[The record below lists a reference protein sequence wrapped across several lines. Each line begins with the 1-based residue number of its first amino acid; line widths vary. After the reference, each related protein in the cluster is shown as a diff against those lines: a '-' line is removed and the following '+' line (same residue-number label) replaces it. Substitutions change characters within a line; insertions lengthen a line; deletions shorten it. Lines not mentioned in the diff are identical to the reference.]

1 MSYFTFFEQRSF
13 LQRACFS
20 LLSLLAFLFIVI
32 GCVYLYLQ
40 SQLPSVDFLKVVQLQ
55 TPLRIYSLDGKLMG
69 EYGQKR
75 RIPVSYDQIPQTLVE
90 AVLATED
97 RRFFQHSGVDIVG
110 LTRASVELVR
120 TGAKTQGGSTITMQV
135 ARNFFL
141 TRKKSFMR
149 KLNEIMLAINI
160 DRTLSK
166 EKILELYLNT
176 IYFGNRAYGVAAAA
190 DVYYGK
196 TLDQLT
202 LPEMAMLAG
211 LPQAPSAHN
220 PLSNPIMAKE
230 RRNHVLYRM
239 YEEGI
244 INEETYQKAIKT
256 PLTEKY
262 HERKIEV
269 EAPYVA
275 EMVRQALYQKFGPD
289 TYTQGYKVY
298 TTVDSKLQKKANEV
312 LEKGLLDYDQRHRYR
327 GPVGQIDLTQ
337 ATDLTARTA
346 ALKKFPNIHQLFPA
360 MVTDFDQKMIRAVS
374 SEGQT
379 ILIPSTHIAWR
390 LPPHALKP
398 GDVIYVQQSAPGEY
412 ALVQIPQVQGAFVA
426 LNSKT
431 GGIVALDG
439 GFDFYTNNFN
449 HAAQAMRQAGSSF
462 KPFIYS
468 AALEK
473 GFTLAS
479 VINDAPVVIREPGQP
494 LWRPQNDEKKFYG
507 PTRLRVGLTKS
518 RNLVAIRLLL
528 AIGIPYTIHYVERF
542 GFLVDQLPPTLSLA
556 LGTLDATPLQMATGF
571 ATFSNGG
578 YKVEPYLI
586 DHVSDEQEHVL
597 LKSEPH
603 ATCTEANADSSF
615 LISGTSCPKPII
627 TPQNAY
633 LMTSVME
640 DVMIS
645 GTGSSASI
653 LKRKDLAGKTGTSS
667 DQKDAWFI
675 GYNPDIVAAVWV
687 GYSRTQKSLYEHGAK
702 AALPIWINFMQY
714 ALKGKPDLPF
724 AMPEG
729 IVSMRINPRTGLL
742 ASTDQKDSIFEV
754 FEEKHLPSKYPLSS
768 APGGVNSSSPYSPDN
783 ENAEPIF

>member
-1 MSYFTFFEQRSF
+1 MIKFNSL
-13 LQRACFS
+13 LQRILFS
-20 LLSLLAFLFIVI
+20 FLSLLAFLFII
-32 GCVYLYLQ
+32 AGSIYLYLQ

-55 TPLRIYSLDGKLMG
+55 TPLRIYSLDGKLIG

-75 RIPVSYDQIPQTLVE
+75 RIPVSYEQIPQTLVE

-110 LTRASVELVR
+110 LTRASVELVK

-141 TRKKSFMR
+141 TRKKSYMR
-149 KLNEIMLAINI
+149 KINEIMLAMNI

-166 EKILELYLNT
+166 EKVLELYLNT

-196 TLDQLT
+196 TLEQLT

-220 PLSNPIMAKE
+220 PLSNPTAALD
-230 RRNHVLYRM
+230 RRNHVLLRM

-244 INEETYQKAIKT
+244 INESAYKEAVAT

-289 TYTQGYKVY
+289 TYTRGYKVY
-298 TTVDSKLQKKANEV
+298 TTVDSELQRKANEV
-312 LEKGLLDYDQRHRYR
+312 LENGLLDYDKRHRYR
-327 GPVGQIDLTQ
+327 GPVGQIDLNK
-337 ATDLTARTA
+337 AVDLEARIVY
-346 ALKKFPNIHQLFPA
+346 LKKFPYIHQLFPV
-360 MVTDFDQKMIRAVS
+360 MVTDYNEKGIKAISANNPNIFIPTARISWKLS
-374 SEGQT
+374 S
-379 ILIPSTHIAWR
+379 
-390 LPPHALKP
+390 HALKP
-398 GDVIYVQQSAPGEY
+398 GDVVYVLQSGPDEFS
-412 ALVQIPQVQGAFVA
+412 LVQIPQVQGAFVA

-431 GGIVALDG
+431 GAITALDG

-479 VINDAPVVIREPGQP
+479 VINDAPVTIQEPGQP
-494 LWRPQNDEKKFYG
+494 VWRPQNDEKKFYG
-507 PTRLRVGLTKS
+507 PTRLRIGLTKS

-528 AIGIPYTIHYVERF
+528 AIGIPYAIHYVERF
-542 GFLVDQLPPTLSLA
+542 GFLPEQLPPTLSLA

-586 DHVSDEQEHVL
+586 DHVNDEQDHIL

-603 ATCTEANADSSF
+603 ATCSAANPDSSF
-615 LISGTSCPKPII
+615 LITGNSCPQPII

-633 LMTSVME
+633 LMTSIMQ
-640 DVMIS
+640 DVMVS
-645 GTGSSASI
+645 GTASKASI

-675 GYNPDIVAAVWV
+675 GYNPDLVVSVWV
-687 GYSRTQKSLYEHGAK
+687 GYSRTQKSLYEHGAT
-702 AALPIWINFMQY
+702 AALPIWINFMQF
-714 ALKGKPDLPF
+714 ALKGKPDVPF
-724 AMPEG
+724 TMPEG
-729 IVSMRINPRTGLL
+729 IVSMRINPKTGTL
-742 ASTDQKDSIFEV
+742 ANSEEKDSIFEV
-754 FEEKHLPSKYPLSS
+754 FEENHLPSKYPMSS
-768 APGGVNSSSPYSPDN
+768 SPGGVNSNSPYSPEN

>member
-1 MSYFTFFEQRSF
+1 MNNSF
-13 LQRACFS
+13 LKRALWAF
-20 LLSLLAFLFIVI
+20 LSLVTFVFIVL
-32 GCVYLYLQ
+32 GCVYIYLQ
-40 SQLPSVDFLKVVQLQ
+40 SQLPSVEFLKNVQLQ

-75 RIPVSYDQIPQTLVE
+75 RIPVSYEQIPQQLVE

-110 LTRASVELVR
+110 LARASVELIR

-141 TRKKSFMR
+141 TRKKSYIR
-149 KLNEIMLAINI
+149 KINEIMLAMNI
-160 DRTLSK
+160 DHALSK
-166 EKILELYLNT
+166 EKVLELYLNT

-211 LPQAPSAHN
+211 LPQSPSAHN
-220 PLSNPIMAKE
+220 PIANPIAAKE
-230 RRNHVLYRM
+230 RRNHVLQRM

-244 INEETYQKAIKT
+244 INDAEYKAAVNT

-262 HERKIEV
+262 HDRKIEV
-269 EAPYVA
+269 DAPYVA

-289 TYTQGYKVY
+289 TYTHGYRVY
-298 TTVDSKLQKKANEV
+298 TTVNSKLQRKANQV
-312 LEKGLLDYDQRHRYR
+312 LENGLLDYDKRHSYH
-327 GPVGQIDLTQ
+327 GPAGHIPLHQ
-337 ATDLTARTA
+337 AMNPKGRMV
-346 ALKKFPNIHQLFPA
+346 ALKKFPVIHKLYPV
-360 MVTDFDQKMIRAVS
+360 MVTDFDAQAIKAIMIDGKAIS
-374 SEGQT
+374 
-379 ILIPSTHIAWR
+379 IPRSKISWR
-390 LPPHALKP
+390 LQPHALKL
-398 GDVIYVQQSAPGEY
+398 GDVIYTTETAPGEWS
-412 ALVQIPQVQGAFVA
+412 LVQIPLVEGAFVA

-431 GGIVALDG
+431 GAILALDG

-449 HAAQAMRQAGSSF
+449 HAAQAMRQAGSTF

-479 VINDAPVVIREPGQP
+479 VINDAPVVIREPGQA

-507 PTRLRVGLTKS
+507 PTRLRIGLTKS
-518 RNLVAIRLLL
+518 RNLVAIRILLS
-528 AIGIPYTIHYVERF
+528 IGIPYAVHYVERF
-542 GFLVDQLPPTLSLA
+542 GFLQAQIPPTLSLA
-556 LGTLDATPLQMATGF
+556 LGTIDATPLQMATGF

-586 DHVSDEQEHVL
+586 DHVSDINEHIL
-597 LKSEPH
+597 LKSEPKM
-603 ATCTEANADSSF
+603 TCSEVEQMNF
-615 LISGTSCPKPII
+615 LGEKPPCSKPII

-633 LMTSVME
+633 LMTSVMQ
-640 DVMIS
+640 DVIAS
-645 GTGSSASI
+645 GTGYGATI

-667 DQKDAWFI
+667 DQKDGWFV
-675 GYNPDIVAAVWV
+675 GYNPDLVAAVWV
-687 GYSRTQKSLYEHGAK
+687 GYSRTQKSIYEHGSK

-724 AMPEG
+724 VMPEG
-729 IVSMRINPRTGLL
+729 IVSVRINPRTGLL
-742 ASTDQKDSIFEV
+742 ASADEKDSIFEV
-754 FEEKHLPSKYPLSS
+754 FEEGHLPTKYPLSS
-768 APGGVNSSSPYSPDN
+768 APGGVNSNSPYSPNN

>member
-1 MSYFTFFEQRSF
+1 MKKHSL
-13 LQRACFS
+13 LQRALFS
-20 LLSLLAFLFIVI
+20 FLSLLAFFFIAL
-32 GCVYLYLQ
+32 GGVYLYLQ

-55 TPLRIYSLDGKLMG
+55 TPLRIYSLDGKLIG

-75 RIPVSYDQIPQTLVE
+75 RTPVSYDQIPQTLVE

-110 LTRASVELVR
+110 LARASVELVR

-149 KLNEIMLAINI
+149 KINEIMLAMNI

-220 PLSNPIMAKE
+220 PLANPIIAKE
-230 RRNHVLYRM
+230 RRNHVLLRM
-239 YEEGI
+239 FEEGI
-244 INEETYQKAIKT
+244 ITEPAYQEAIQT

-275 EMVRQALYQKFGPD
+275 EMVRQALYLKFGPE
-289 TYTQGYKVY
+289 TYTRGYKVY
-298 TTVDSKLQKKANEV
+298 TTVDSQLQKNANES

-327 GPVGQIDLTQ
+327 GPEGQIDLTQ
-337 ATDLTARTA
+337 APDLEARIA
-346 ALKKFPNIHQLFPA
+346 ALKKFPMIHQLAPV
-360 MVTDFDQKMIRAVS
+360 MVTDFDGKNITALS
-374 SEGQT
+374 TDGQNVV
-379 ILIPSTHIAWR
+379 IPAARITWR
-390 LPPHALKP
+390 LAPHALKP
-398 GDVIYVQQSAPGEY
+398 GDVVYTLETNPGEWR
-412 ALVQIPQVQGAFVA
+412 LIQIPKVQGAFVA

-431 GGIVALDG
+431 GAITALDG

-507 PTRLRVGLTKS
+507 PTRLRIGLTKS
-518 RNLVAIRLLL
+518 RNLVAIRVLL

-542 GFLVDQLPPTLSLA
+542 GFLPAQLPPTLSLA

-586 DHVSDEQEHVL
+586 DHVNDEQDHVL

-603 ATCTEANADSSF
+603 ATCTEANSDSSF
-615 LISGTSCPKPII
+615 LITGNSCPKPII

-633 LMTSVME
+633 LMTSVMQ

-645 GTGSSASI
+645 GTGSKASI

-675 GYNPDIVAAVWV
+675 GYNPDLVAAVWM
-687 GYSRTQKSLYEHGAK
+687 GYSRTQKSLYEHGAT
-702 AALPIWINFMQY
+702 AALPIWINFMQT
-714 ALKGKPDLPF
+714 ALQGKPDLPF
-724 AMPEG
+724 SIPEG
-729 IVSMRINPRTGLL
+729 IVNMRIDPYTGLT
-742 ASTDQKDSIFEV
+742 ASAEQKNSIFEV
-754 FEEKHLPSKYPLSS
+754 FAENHLPSVHPLSS
-768 APGGVNSSSPYSPDN
+768 APGGVNSNSPYSPEN